1 METRAVQNGDRLLCI
16 YLVTLEYLSASGK
29 VSVHT
34 NLGIRIVGVGISSK
48 VPWGDIL

>member
-48 VPWGDIL
+48 VPWSDIL